1 MEPDHILACRTVIQ
15 HLRAFYDSFCV
26 KAEIDQIL
34 FFRCTVIIYCRKIRI
49 VVQVFPCCRRLQYIP
64 HELPSMQIVRNIYS
78 NRISKMPVGF
88 VFSYPDIA
96 LPHRFIIGHRHPP
109 DLPAMR
115 LDGIPAFIQP
125 FSTRQKEICFSGR
138 GFVLIYIQN
147 LRPVS
152 ECTDQPGKGFRS
164 KRIMEGIYENR
175 HNYCEQDAFRQVS
188 SDGRSSIWCQ
198 PGIV

>member
-1 MEPDHILACRTVIQ
+1 
-15 HLRAFYDSFCV
+15 
-26 KAEIDQIL
+26 
-34 FFRCTVIIYCRKIRI
+34 
-49 VVQVFPCCRRLQYIP
+49 
-64 HELPSMQIVRNIYS
+64 
-78 NRISKMPVGF
+78 MPVGF